1 MSYQPVLGLTVLGL
15 RFFHNSTSPIKTLRT
30 FRRDEASVMGSH
42 LKGYEASGDCTLYAI
57 QLSQKVYPN
66 RAHGD
71 ACAALPYLVVCRYYT
86 DPQRL
91 FNLYEYS
98 TIMVRRQA
106 HSRISERSVSLSSI
120 LLATQEPDLDVWRKY
135 G

>member
-1 MSYQPVLGLTVLGL
+1 MSYQPVLGL
-15 RFFHNSTSPIKTLRT
+15 RFFHNSTSPIKTLRA
-30 FRRDEASVMGSH
+30 FRRDAASVMRSH
-42 LKGYEASGDCTLYAI
+42 LKGYEASGDCTLCAI
-57 QLSQKVYPN
+57 QLSQKVCPN

-86 DPQRL
+86 DPQTL

-98 TIMVRRQA
+98 TIMARRQA
-106 HSRISERSVSLSSI
+106 HSQISERTVSLSSI
-120 LLATQEPDLDVWRKY
+120 LLATQEPDLDVWRQY